1 MGCHKCSAM
10 TSFQDRVQGEDR
22 QQRRDIRLFQAL
34 MTAHCKPPLF
44 EQTRRGGGGLNWTES
59 SLRLLG
65 WEMKVVIM
73 IIPCWKA
80 IVKEKQLV
88 CCYLCLSYMFSICC
102 KSYILCTRI
111 KLIVLFLFLFIRTK

>member
-34 MTAHCKPPLF
+34 MTAHCKFPCLSR
-44 EQTRRGGGGLNWTES
+44 QWRGRGGLSWTES
-59 SLRLLG
+59 CLRLLG
-65 WEMKVVIM
+65 WEMKLVIV

-80 IVKEKQLV
+80 LVK
-88 CCYLCLSYMFSICC
+88 
-102 KSYILCTRI
+102 KSNRFVIFFF
-111 KLIVLFLFLFIRTK
+111 VS